1 MSTAPLRDATRTTTM
16 ATRTRNVEDDPTDF
30 SDEKNMMRFVRKD
43 RWLSV
48 DIAGYRVLRCNW
60 VTSLLASV
68 ITWGFIAWS
77 LIDETRA
84 TTTLGDW

>member
-1 MSTAPLRDATRTTTM
+1 
-16 ATRTRNVEDDPTDF
+16 
-30 SDEKNMMRFVRKD
+30 MMRFVRKD

>member
-1 MSTAPLRDATRTTTM
+1 MQPTM
-16 ATRTRNVEDDPTDF
+16 ATPTRDSETDF
-30 SDEKNMMRFVRKD
+30 SNEKNMMRFVRKD

-84 TTTLGDW
+84 TTTLGDWYVK